1 MKGFRKLSSIAVLLF
16 AFMSPPSL
24 AEAKDI
30 SLSNALNEQS
40 VAPDTNLVGNKTGEV
55 LIAQR
60 RSRRYYRRGQGFGR
74 YQRIRRGQG
83 FGRYQRIRRGQG
95 FGRYQRIRRG
105 QPFGRYQ
112 RIRRGQ
118 GFGQRQIILRQQGF
132 GRRQIIERREPFGR
146 YQIIRR
152 RYYRY

>member
-16 AFMSPPSL
+16 AFVSPPSL

-40 VAPDTNLVGNKTGEV
+40 IAPDANLVGNKTGEL

-60 RSRRYYRRGQGFGR
+60 RSGR
-74 YQRIRRGQG
+74 YQRIRRRQIIRRRQSY
-83 FGRYQRIRRGQG
+83 GRYQRIQRRQPY
-95 FGRYQRIRRG
+95 GRYQRIQRR
-105 QPFGRYQ
+105 Q
-112 RIRRGQ
+112 R
-118 GFGQRQIILRQQGF
+118 FGQRQIIE
-132 GRRQIIERREPFGR
+132 RRQPYGR

-152 RYYRY
+152 RY

>member
-40 VAPDTNLVGNKTGEV
+40 VAPDANLLGNKTGEL

-60 RSRRYYRRGQGFGR
+60 RSRRY
-74 YQRIRRGQG
+74 QRIRRRQR
-83 FGRYQRIRRGQG
+83 FGE
-95 FGRYQRIRRG
+95 
-105 QPFGRYQ
+105 
-112 RIRRGQ
+112 
-118 GFGQRQIILRQQGF
+118 
-132 GRRQIIERREPFGR
+132 RQIIERRQRFGERQIIERRQPYGR

-152 RYYRY
+152 RY